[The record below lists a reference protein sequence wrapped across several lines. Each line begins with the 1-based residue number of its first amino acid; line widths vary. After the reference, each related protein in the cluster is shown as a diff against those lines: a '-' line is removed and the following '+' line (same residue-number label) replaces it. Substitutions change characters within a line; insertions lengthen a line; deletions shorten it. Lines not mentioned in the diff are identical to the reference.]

1 MTSPQAPLS
10 LVLSQHPYRVGDLAG
25 NGQLM
30 ARQAAA
36 ACAQGARIIVFPE
49 LALCGYPP
57 EDLLLRPSLM
67 QRVESAL
74 EPLLAVSGIL
84 CVVGLPVVHDQQRY
98 NAAAVILD
106 GRILGLYCKQSLP
119 NYGVFDERRYFEPG
133 QQSLVLT
140 WQGVR
145 LGILICEDIWLE
157 QPIARLAEQ
166 QVQLVLCLNA
176 SPLEMGKQQTR
187 EALLQKQAQTHQLAI
202 AYVNLVGGQDDLV
215 FDGGSLAV
223 NPDGQL
229 AARAPRFEPAMLPLT
244 LADGRFMA
252 QSLAPALSAEAET
265 WQAMVSAI
273 RDYVGGSGFKGV
285 LLGLSGGIDSAVTLA
300 LAVDALGASQ
310 VNAVMMP
317 YHYTAGISIEDA
329 ENQARR
335 LGVGFAI
342 SPIEPAVQAFNVMLK
357 PYFGDRPADATEE
370 NLQARSRGVLLM
382 ALSNKLGY
390 LVLTTGNKSEMAVG
404 YATLYGD
411 MAGGYAPLK
420 DLYKTEVFALARWRN
435 AQPDGPVIPPR
446 VISRPPS
453 AELRPDQTDQ
463 DSLPPYPELDAILRG
478 YIEQDLSFEALCE
491 LGFDASTVKR
501 VLQLVDRNEYKRRQS
516 APGVKLTAR
525 AFGRERRYPL
535 VNGWREGS

>member
-176 SPLEMGKQQTR
+176 SPFEMGKQQTR

>member
-501 VLQLVDRNEYKRRQS
+501 VMQLVDRNEYKRRQS